1 MSESQDSKVSRRV
14 WLGSAALTGLALA
27 MREDAAGAEESPAGA
42 PVTADQ
48 GGLVWFEGK
57 VTRQPASGGAPPKV
71 LVQLLGTPATL
82 EFDAKD
88 VVSTE
93 RTAQGA
99 TRVAAK
105 LQSPCVIRIDA
116 VVSPGLSSGFA
127 PSLSE
132 ELPKKLSGGSR
143 SRSPFGSQMSQKAH
157 GHAVRSIEPEATQK
171 AHGHAI
177 ASIGEEASQKS
188 HGHAVTFYMNTDEA
202 SGQKS
207 HGHAV
212 VGLQKVDLGDWTLSQ
227 KSHGHVVK

>member
-1 MSESQDSKVSRRV
+1 MAESRDSKVSRRV

-27 MREDAAGAEESPAGA
+27 MREGGAGAEESPAGG

-48 GGLVWFEGK
+48 EGLVWFEGK

-71 LVQLLGTPATL
+71 VVQLRETPATL
-82 EFDAKD
+82 EFAAKD

-99 TRVAAK
+99 TRVAVK

-127 PSLSE
+127 PSLSRD
-132 ELPKKLSGGSR
+132 LPRKLLGGSR
-143 SRSPFGSQMSQKAH
+143 SIQEGIS
-157 GHAVRSIEPEATQK
+157 QK

-177 ASIGEEASQKS
+177 ASIGEESSQKS